1 MPEYA
6 AIWDSIL
13 PGDFDVIPPE
23 LADLIILK
31 RVMALAERGDPL
43 AAVALFGRRPEQ
55 RDTSL
60 DVDYAK
66 IEIQATGKVTGPA
79 AELPAVALELAYDA
93 LRRGDN
99 QAALDAFE
107 AAGELSVG
115 DAATAARLAAQL
127 GAPAP
132 ARFLEGL
139 PHDREAQLA
148 PLARPRDEKPADLS
162 GLTEAASR
170 EMIARAAAVLEA
182 VDGLPPH
189 D

>member
-1 MPEYA
+1 MRP
-6 AIWDSIL
+6 
-13 PGDFDVIPPE
+13 
-23 LADLIILK
+23 
-31 RVMALAERGDPL
+31 
-43 AAVALFGRRPEQ
+43 VALFGRRPEQ